1 MQQLEFNFTCKH
13 CGCTPKPD
21 EWAVN
26 SNEYCIDCEHESN
39 DWFNACHEGELTN
52 FQFRIILNQEANG
65 GETPVINLPRP

>member
-39 DWFNACHEGELTN
+39 DWFNECELTN
-52 FQFRIILNQEANG
+52 FQFRIILNQIANG

>member
-39 DWFNACHEGELTN
+39 DWFNECELIN
-52 FQFRIILNQEANG
+52 FQFRIILNQMDKG

>member
-39 DWFNACHEGELTN
+39 DWFNACHEGELTY
-52 FQFRIILNQEANG
+52 F
-65 GETPVINLPRP
+65 